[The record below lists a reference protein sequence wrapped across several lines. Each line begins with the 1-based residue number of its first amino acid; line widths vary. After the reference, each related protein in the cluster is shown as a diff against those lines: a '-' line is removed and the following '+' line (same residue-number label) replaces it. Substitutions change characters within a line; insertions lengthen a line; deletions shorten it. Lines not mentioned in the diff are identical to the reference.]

1 MSVNAIQN
9 KLKGSS
15 LAEVV
20 TAMLIISL
28 SMALTGMLF
37 ANVFGSSA
45 RYLKQEAWFTVN
57 EYVNAT
63 IQKNDVESLE
73 FVLSKFTVVKT
84 CEKADSVDD
93 LWVVTI
99 NAVTKEGKVLVT
111 RKFMIEVPI
120 NDIKSSTNQK
130 E

>member
-1 MSVNAIQN
+1 MLLNAVPY

-37 ANVFGSSA
+37 ANVFGSSG
-45 RYLKQEAWFTVN
+45 RYLKQEAWFIVN

-63 IQKNDVESLE
+63 IQKKDVEPFE
-73 FVLSKFTVVKT
+73 TVLSKFSIEKT
-84 CEKADSVDD
+84 STKAESIND
-93 LWVVTI
+93 LWIVTI
-99 NAVTKEGKVLVT
+99 DATTKEGKVLAM

-120 NDIKSSTNQK
+120 NDVKSSTNQ
-130 E
+130 